1 MYKLDVVQGMNKMNP
16 KLRFN
21 ESDINFYADRYN
33 YQINEDDIIAL
44 KPDIQSRGYLTKD
57 DLYKIAYWKAPRSSG
72 HVHKNTDEYIEEI
85 SRFAFT
91 TKCERAKIQ
100 TLTNLD
106 GVNWPTASV
115 ILHLFDSGN
124 YPILDFRA
132 LWSISLNV
140 PTQYK
145 FDFWWSYVK
154 FCRSIA
160 DNTKSSMRTL
170 DRALW
175 QYSKENQKT

>member
-1 MYKLDVVQGMNKMNP
+1 MNP
-16 KLRFN
+16 KLKFK
-21 ESDINFYADRYN
+21 ESEILIYAER
-33 YQINEDDIIAL
+33 YQISENENDIL
-44 KPDIQSRGYLTKD
+44 KRKTKIQHRGYLTKD
-57 DLYKIAYWKAPRSSG
+57 DLFEIAYWKAPRSSG
-72 HVHKNTDEYIEEI
+72 HVQKNADAFIAEI
-85 SRFAFT
+85 SKFAFS

-115 ILHLFDSGN
+115 ILHLFDKGR

-132 LWSISLNV
+132 LYSISVSV

-145 FDFWWSYVK
+145 FDFWWEYVG
-154 FCRSIA
+154 FCRELAYRNSVPI
-160 DNTKSSMRTL
+160 RIL

-175 QYSKENQKT
+175 QYSKENQK

>member
-1 MYKLDVVQGMNKMNP
+1 MKN
-16 KLRFN
+16 
-21 ESDINFYADRYN
+21 DI
-33 YQINEDDIIAL
+33 L
-44 KPDIQSRGYLTKD
+44 KRKTKIQHRGYLKKD
-57 DLYKIAYWKAPRSSG
+57 DLFKIAYWKAPRSSG
-72 HVHKNTDEYIEEI
+72 HVQKNQDEYIAEI
-85 SRFAFT
+85 TKFAFS

-115 ILHLFDSGN
+115 ILHPFDKGR

-132 LWSISLNV
+132 LYTITVSV

-145 FDFWWSYVK
+145 FNFWWEYVGY
-154 FCRSIA
+154 CRELA
-160 DNTKSSMRTL
+160 DRNNVSMRTV

-175 QYSKENQKT
+175 QYSKKNQK